1 MATHNPADLRRSYEL
16 GALRRSDLPAEPI
29 ELFRQWFTQAQEA
42 GLLEPN
48 AMVLSTCLKGQPS
61 SRTVLL
67 KAFDQRGFVF
77 FTNTASRKAKGIAA
91 NSRVSL
97 LFPWYGLERQLSV
110 EGHAEPISA
119 AEAFA
124 YFRSRPRGSQLGAWV
139 SQQSQVISSR
149 SLLEAQWQA
158 MKERFS
164 NGEIPLPPAW
174 GGYRVKPHCF
184 EFWQGRRNRLHDR
197 FRYACLDGLEAA
209 GPWRI
214 ERLAP

>member
-1 MATHNPADLRRSYEL
+1 MASQDPAELRRSYQL
-16 GALRRSDLPAEPI
+16 GNLRRSDLPADPL
-29 ELFRQWFTQAQEA
+29 ELFRQWFRQALDA
-42 GLLEPN
+42 DLLEPN
-48 AMVLSTCLKGQPS
+48 AMVLSTCLHDQPS

-77 FTNTASRKAKGIAA
+77 FTNTASRKAEVIGA
-91 NSRVSL
+91 NNRVSL
-97 LFPWYGLERQLSV
+97 LFPWYALERQLSI
-110 EGHAEPISA
+110 EGTAERISA
-119 AEAFA
+119 GEAFA

-139 SQQSQVISSR
+139 SQQSRVIRSR

-158 MKERFS
+158 MSERFG

-174 GGYRVKPHCF
+174 GGYRVKPRHV

-197 FRYACLDGLEAA
+197 FRYQRQDATNT
-209 GPWRI
+209 WTI